1 MRNFPFSS
9 RVGLGFA
16 IAAALFGAAPFLVSD
31 QARAASGF
39 AVAQA
44 EKPAGRGTLN
54 AIDESK
60 RQLNITH
67 GPIAA
72 LNWPGMTMNF
82 GVAPSVDL
90 KALKAGSKISFTLT
104 RGADGMYVIDAVK
117 PAQ

>member
-1 MRNFPFSS
+1 MQYFRFHSSARLAVAIGVALVATAPF
-9 RVGLGFA
+9 VGS
-16 IAAALFGAAPFLVSD
+16 GAARP
-31 QARAASGF
+31 ASGWII
-39 AVAQA
+39 AQA
-44 EKPAGRGTLN
+44 EKPVGQGMLN

-82 GVAPSVDL
+82 GVAPGVDL

-104 RGADGMYVIDAVK
+104 RGADGIYVIDAVK
-117 PAQ
+117 PAE